1 MMNIITLFQYGFIQR
16 AFITGIFVALLCS
29 TLGLFLVLRRLSLIG
44 DGLSHVSFGA
54 IAIGLFLG
62 IYPLF
67 VAIPLVILSSLAILR
82 LTEKAKVYG
91 DAAIGILS
99 SVALAVGVILAS
111 TSHGFTV
118 DLFSYLFGNILAISS
133 FEMIISIV
141 LSLVVL
147 FILYLFYYDLVSLS
161 FNEQLAQ
168 IGGVSTKKIN
178 ILLVI
183 LTAITVVLS
192 VRVVGIMLISSLLI
206 LPSVTALQIARS
218 FRGALLL
225 SSLSAV
231 TALLLGVVVSFIVN
245 IPTGATVVLINFLF
259 FLLALT
265 HNSLIPLM
273 KK

>member
-1 MMNIITLFQYGFIQR
+1 MNILTILQYGFIQR
-16 AFITGIFVALLCS
+16 AIITGIFVALLCS

-54 IAIGLFLG
+54 IAIGLSLG

-67 VAIPLVILSSLAILR
+67 VALPLVVLASLAILK

-91 DAAIGILS
+91 DSAIGILS
-99 SVALAVGVILAS
+99 SVALAIGVILAS

-133 FEMIISIV
+133 LEMFVSIA
-141 LSLVVL
+141 LSLIVLVVL
-147 FILYLFYYDLVSLS
+147 SLFYYDLVSLS

-168 IGGVSTKKIN
+168 ISGVSTKKIN
-178 ILLVI
+178 TLLVI

-206 LPSVTALQIARS
+206 LPAVTALQIARS
-218 FRGALLL
+218 FKSALFL
-225 SSLSAV
+225 SSLSAAF
-231 TALLLGVVVSFIVN
+231 ALLCGIFISFLVN
-245 IPTGATVVLINFLF
+245 IPTGATVVLVNFLF
-259 FLLALT
+259 FILILLY
-265 HNSLIPLM
+265 NWVQPLL

>member
-1 MMNIITLFQYGFIQR
+1 MNIITILQYGFIQR
-16 AFITGIFVALLCS
+16 AVVTGIFVALLCS

-54 IAIGLFLG
+54 IAIGLSLG

-67 VAIPLVILSSLAILR
+67 VALPLVILASLVILW

-91 DAAIGILS
+91 DSAIGILS

-133 FEMIISIV
+133 FEMIVSII
-141 LSLVVL
+141 LSLFVIIIL
-147 FILYLFYYDLVSLS
+147 FLFYYDLVSLS

-168 IGGVSTKKIN
+168 ISGVSTKKIN
-178 ILLVI
+178 TLLVV

-206 LPSVTALQIARS
+206 LPAVTALQIARS
-218 FRGALLL
+218 FKSALLL
-225 SSLSAV
+225 SSLSAAL
-231 TALLLGVVVSFIVN
+231 ALLCGVFISFIIN
-245 IPTGATVVLINFLF
+245 IPTGATVVLVNFLF
-259 FLLALT
+259 FLLV
-265 HNSLIPLM
+265 LIRNWLRPLM